1 MGLNLTG
8 TGVWS
13 PGLRLRPDRGAA
25 ADAAAELE
33 ALGYTALWMPGAGAD
48 TVFTAASD
56 LLRGTRAVT
65 VATGILSIW
74 DADPEWVAAERAE
87 LHDAYDGRFLLGLGV
102 SHAMLVD
109 REEPGRYKRPLTAM
123 RAFLDSLDAAA
134 PAVLPEQR
142 AIAALGPKMLAL
154 AAERSLGTH
163 PYLTTP
169 EHTRAAREAVGP
181 SKLVAPELGVVL
193 DRDAGRAREIARGFL
208 DLYLKLPNYTNN
220 LLRLGFSEEDIS
232 NGGSDRL
239 VDALIAWGSDDEIA
253 ARVAEHRDAGA
264 DQVLVQV
271 LTGQDRNASL
281 PLAEWRSLAP
291 ALTGS

>member
-13 PGLRLRPDRGAA
+13 PGLRMLPDRGAA

-33 ALGYTALWMPGAGAD
+33 TLAYNALWMPGAGVD
-48 TVFTAASD
+48 TVFSAASD
-56 LLRGTRAVT
+56 LLRGTTSLT

-74 DADPEWVAAERAE
+74 DADPERVAAERAE

-134 PAVLPEQR
+134 PPVLPDQR
-142 AIAALGPKMLAL
+142 ALAALGPKMLAL
-154 AAERSLGTH
+154 AADRTLGTH
-163 PYLTTP
+163 PYLVTP
-169 EHTRAAREAVGP
+169 EHTRVAREAVGP

-193 DRDAGRAREIARGFL
+193 ERDAGRAREIGREFL
-208 DLYLKLPNYTNN
+208 GLYLKLPNYTNN
-220 LLRLGFSEEDIS
+220 LLRLGFSEQDIAD
-232 NGGSDRL
+232 GGSDRL
-239 VDALIAWGSDDEIA
+239 VDALIAWGSEDEIA
-253 ARVAEHRDAGA
+253 ARVQEHRDAGA

-271 LTGQDRNASL
+271 LTSQDRLASL
-281 PLAEWRSLAP
+281 PLAEWRALAP
-291 ALTGS
+291 ALTG